1 MAVKQSVRTMLAV
14 APGGTSAT
22 PVGMDPRD
30 ERGIVRKTAEKETP
44 VIAARLRELQERLF
58 AESSR
63 SVLLVLQGMDTSGK
77 GGTIEHVI
85 GDVNPMGV
93 QIKAFKK
100 PTPAELSH
108 HYLWRVRREL
118 PTAGR
123 IGIFDRSHYE
133 DVLIVRVH
141 NIVPREVWS
150 TRYDEINRFE
160 AKVAAAGTVIVK
172 CFLHISYD
180 EQRER
185 LLARLADPEKR
196 WKFREGDIDERAH
209 WADYQEAYH
218 DALTRCSTEV
228 APWYVVPA
236 DRKWLRN
243 HLIAR
248 LLLETLEEM
257 DPKFPDPPLDLL
269 ALRRRL
275 EPPG

>member
-1 MAVKQSVRTMLAV
+1 MAAKRSVRELLAV
-14 APGGTSAT
+14 PPGSSVALGDL
-22 PVGMDPRD
+22 DPRD
-30 ERGIVRKTAEKETP
+30 DRGVARRSAEQEAP
-44 VIAARLRELQERLF
+44 AVAGRLADLQERLF

-85 GDVNPMGV
+85 GGVNPMGV

-118 PTAGR
+118 PAAGR

-133 DVLIVRVH
+133 DVLVVRVH
-141 NIVPREVWS
+141 NLVPAKKWS
-150 TRYDEINRFE
+150 TRFDEINRFE
-160 AKVAAAGTVIVK
+160 AKVAASGTVIVK

-185 LLARLADPEKR
+185 LLARLADPTKR
-196 WKFREGDIDERAH
+196 WKFREGDIDERER
-209 WADYQEAYH
+209 WEDYQCAYQ
-218 DALTRCSTEV
+218 DVLTRCSTEL

-248 LLLETLEEM
+248 LMLETLDEM
-257 DPKFPDPPLDLL
+257 NPVFPDPPLDLP

-275 EPPG
+275 APPR